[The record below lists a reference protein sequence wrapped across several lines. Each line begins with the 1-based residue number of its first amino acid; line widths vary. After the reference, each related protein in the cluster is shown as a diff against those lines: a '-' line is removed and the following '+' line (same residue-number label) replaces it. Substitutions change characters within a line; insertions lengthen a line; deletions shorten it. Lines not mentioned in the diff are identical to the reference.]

1 MLLNKSLFGDL
12 CGETVGTFGDF
23 DWNCN
28 IEGKEASENISGISI
43 DRQILR
49 SFLLGLILIQFEIWI
64 YDTMRKVLTVKGGA
78 KRLGLT
84 VMGKFRNHYN

>member
-1 MLLNKSLFGDL
+1 MFGDL
-12 CGETVGTFGDF
+12 CGETVGTVGDF
-23 DWNCN
+23 DWKCN